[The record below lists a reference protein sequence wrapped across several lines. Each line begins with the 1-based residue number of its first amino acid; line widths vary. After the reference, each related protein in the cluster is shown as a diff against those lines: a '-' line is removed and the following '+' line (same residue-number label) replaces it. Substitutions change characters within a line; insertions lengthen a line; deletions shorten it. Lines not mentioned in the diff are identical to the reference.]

1 MRKYGI
7 LLKHE
12 VITSLRGVDMVIFAL
27 IMPVVVTYIIGVIYG
42 DRLAFE
48 GAPYRFIDQSI
59 AALTTIGMCAGGMMG
74 LPLVLS
80 EYREKKILKRLKATP
95 SSPVLLIV
103 VQLTVYALYA
113 FASLLLVVG
122 TGYVFFNV
130 RLEASFPMFLMVYIL
145 VMAALFSIGVLVG
158 GLAKNMKIAGVLASL
173 LYFPML
179 LFSGATLPFEVF
191 PIWLQNVSKALPLTQ
206 GIVLLKR
213 AFLEGARGLE
223 WSPLIGLIAL
233 FFVCTIMAVK
243 FFKWE

>member
-12 VITSLRGVDMVIFAL
+12 VITSLRGIDMTIFAL
-27 IMPVVVTYIIGVIYG
+27 IMPVVITLLMGFIYG
-42 DRLAFE
+42 DKAAFE
-48 GAPYRFIDQSI
+48 GANHRFIDQSI
-59 AALTTIGMCAGGMMG
+59 AAITTIGMCAGGMMG

-113 FASLLLVVG
+113 FASLLLVIA
-122 TGYVFFNV
+122 TGFVFFDV
-130 RLEASFPMFLMVYIL
+130 RLKASFPVFLMVYIL

-158 GLAKNMKIAGVLASL
+158 GLAKNMKMAGILASL

-179 LFSGATLPFEVF
+179 LLSGATLPFEVF
-191 PIWLQNVSKALPLTQ
+191 PLWLQNVLKALPLTQ
-206 GIVLLKR
+206 GIVLLKK

-223 WSPLIGLIAL
+223 WTPLMGLIAL
-233 FFVCTIMAVK
+233 FFACTFVAVK

>member
-130 RLEASFPMFLMVYIL
+130 RLEASFPVFLMVYIL

-158 GLAKNMKIAGVLASL
+158 GLAKNMKMAGVLASL

>member
-1 MRKYGI
+1 
-7 LLKHE
+7 
-12 VITSLRGVDMVIFAL
+12 MVIFAL

-130 RLEASFPMFLMVYIL
+130 RLEASFPVFLMVYIL

-158 GLAKNMKIAGVLASL
+158 GLAKNMKMAGVLASL

>member
-130 RLEASFPMFLMVYIL
+130 RLEASFPVFLMVYIL